1 MPATPAQALTNL
13 LTELSRIFGN
23 IVGAFG
29 GVLQAFIALFWTLV
43 QSVVAIGRA
52 LTTAAIDLANDTVGF
67 IWGNLVIL
75 LILGVAYYFWSQRQP
90 RSRNRG
96 VKRRK

>member
-29 GVLQAFIALFWTLV
+29 GVLQAFVALFWTV
-43 QSVVAIGRA
+43 AQSIVAIGSA
-52 LTTAAIDLANDTVGF
+52 LATTAIDLANDTVGF
-67 IWGNLVIL
+67 IWGNIFIL
-75 LILGVAYYFWSQRQP
+75 AVLGIGYYFWSQRQP
-90 RSRNRG
+90 QSRNRR
-96 VKRRK
+96 VTRKK